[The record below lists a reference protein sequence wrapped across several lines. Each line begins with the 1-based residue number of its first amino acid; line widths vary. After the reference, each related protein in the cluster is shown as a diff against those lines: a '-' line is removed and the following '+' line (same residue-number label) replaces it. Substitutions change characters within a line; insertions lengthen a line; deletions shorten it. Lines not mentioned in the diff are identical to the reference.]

1 MSKVNIPYIDPAALE
16 ADVAQFMPGIKWAVS
31 LIPGAAGTAIMA
43 VVTALSSPT
52 FLGPVVALINEL
64 SGATPPTTHPVVTK

>member
-1 MSKVNIPYIDPAALE
+1 MNAASLPYIDPTALE
-16 ADVAQFMPGIKWAVS
+16 ADIAQFLPGIKWAVG

-43 VVTALSSPT
+43 VITALSSPT

-64 SGATPPTTHPVVTK
+64 SGATPPATTGNK